1 MAKRKL
7 GKLSERELSIIK
19 DSSTKSLYCKCGRL
33 VWVDS
38 ATEIVSCWKCTTTLA
53 PPEARLL
60 KTKEE
65 LQQELDNGYTKGW
78 RLMGQFVHRDGT
90 VYELGVE
97 KPELKGTLEP
107 TDIEAIRNKRKKP
120 RKTIREK
127 NLEEEKKMEQLANI
141 HEEAKLEKKISNYTP
156 PTEDGPAISTNRE
169 KIIAQ
174 VIQNEDGKYSAIAGD
189 GFDFTALINNQ
200 PKLKYVF
207 NNSKKVSGKRN
218 ADGTYTWRGCK

>member
-1 MAKRKL
+1 MARKI

-19 DSSTKSLYCKCGRL
+19 DSSLKSLYCKCGRL

-38 ATEIVSCWKCTTTLA
+38 LTESATCWKCTTMSA

-65 LQQELDNGYTKGW
+65 LQQELDSGYIKGW
-78 RLMGQFVHRDGT
+78 RLMKQFVHRDGT

-107 TDIEAIRNKRKKP
+107 TDIEAIRKKTKKK

-141 HEEAKLEKKISNYTP
+141 HQEAKEEKKLSNYTP
-156 PTEDGPAISTNRE
+156 ANEDGPAISTNRE
-169 KIIAQ
+169 KIVAE
-174 VIQNEDGKYSAIAGD
+174 VIQGENGKFKAVDPD
-189 GFDFTALINNQ
+189 GFDYTALINNQ

-207 NNSKKVSGKRN
+207 NNSKKVAGKRN
-218 ADGTYTWRGCK
+218 TDGTYTWRGCK

>member
-1 MAKRKL
+1 MARKL

-38 ATEIVSCWKCTTTLA
+38 ATESVACWKCTTTSA

-60 KTKEE
+60 KSREE
-65 LQQELDNGYTKGW
+65 LQQESDNGYTKGW
-78 RLMGQFVHRDGT
+78 RLMKQFVHRDGV
-90 VYELGVE
+90 VYELGEE

-107 TDIEAIRNKRKKP
+107 TDIEALRNKRKKK

-127 NLEEEKKMEQLANI
+127 NLEEEKKMEQLAEI
-141 HEEAKLEKKISNYTP
+141 HEEAKQEKKLVTLVP
-156 PTEDGPAISTNRE
+156 PVDGQDITTSHD
-169 KIIAQ
+169 KIVAEVTQ
-174 VIQNEDGKYSAIAGD
+174 GEDGKFKAID
-189 GFDFTALINNQ
+189 VEGFDFTAMINNQ

-207 NNSKKVSGKRN
+207 NNSKKVAGKRN
-218 ADGTYTWRGCK
+218 EDGTYTWRGCK